1 MTHHEI
7 AEWELVESY
16 SQGKLSDADSQAFE
30 EHFFTCDEC
39 FAEVQAA
46 GNFIAGVRQA
56 AATGRLSEAPRSR
69 PAFAFAWA
77 AAAVL
82 MVTTVWAG
90 FFQLP
95 KGRRELER
103 QRAAYEAERGW
114 NREIENQLAMVHPPS
129 AEGNLPLAMLE
140 ASRGGQTNEMTVP
153 PGASQ
158 LIFWIELDPATDSQV
173 IDSRSVTRRE
183 SDWKP
188 STA

>member
-7 AEWELVESY
+7 AERELVESY

-56 AATGRLSEAPRSR
+56 AAAGRLTEAPRSR

-82 MVTTVWAG
+82 TVTTIWAAH
-90 FFQLP
+90 
-95 KGRRELER
+95 RRPEPQQCPPHWSRPES
-103 QRAAYEAERGW
+103 RARKPTRDGTSARG
-114 NREIENQLAMVHPPS
+114 
-129 AEGNLPLAMLE
+129 
-140 ASRGGQTNEMTVP
+140 
-153 PGASQ
+153 
-158 LIFWIELDPATDSQV
+158 
-173 IDSRSVTRRE
+173 
-183 SDWKP
+183 
-188 STA
+188 